1 MNPETILV
9 AKFVFWFSILLVVYP
24 YVLYPLVLFLT
35 YSVTQAWRDLRY
47 LGSPRNRRTE
57 TPSLSALPGVSI
69 IVPAYNEE
77 KVLPGKIENLRDVDF
92 PRERLQVI
100 FVSDGSQDGT
110 NQILQNLRGEN
121 YLCILLDDRKGKAN
135 ALNQAV
141 ARATNEILVFCDAST
156 IFEVDAIKKLVR
168 HFSDPEVGAVCGAV
182 RYQAGADAQQ
192 TEGAYWKYESALRM
206 MEARLGAILNASG
219 CIYALRRECF
229 SPIPQST
236 ILEDFV
242 IPMRARRLGFS
253 VLYDSEAVAIEFPAS
268 TVSGEFTRRV
278 RLAVGS
284 FRAVGDLVRVPWKG
298 FTPFALISHKLLRWL
313 VPFFAITLLASNV
326 MLMRSPSYRLAL
338 AAQVLFYCWAGL
350 GFFFYQHMRRVRYGL
365 VPYFLFAMHLAFIV
379 GFFRCLVGSD
389 RAVWQ
394 KVS

>member
-77 KVLPGKIENLRDVDF
+77 KVLPGKIENLCDVDF

>member
-1 MNPETILV
+1 MSAETIVV
-9 AKFVFWFSILLVVYP
+9 AKVAFWISVGLVLYP

-57 TPSLSALPGVSI
+57 TPAPSGLPGVSI
-69 IVPAYNEE
+69 IIPAYNEE
-77 KVLPGKIENLRDVDF
+77 KVLLAKIDNLRELDF
-92 PRERLQVI
+92 PRERMQVI
-100 FVSDGSQDGT
+100 FVSDGSEDGT
-110 NQILQNLRGEN
+110 NQILQNLTEEN
-121 YLCILLDDRKGKAN
+121 YQCILLTERKGKAN

-141 ARATNEILVFCDAST
+141 AQASNEILVFCDAGT
-156 IFEVDAIKKLVR
+156 LFELDAIKKLVR

-182 RYQAGADAQQ
+182 RYEAGSDARQ

-253 VLYDSEAVAIEFPAS
+253 VLYDPEAVAIEFPAS

-284 FRAVGDLVRVPWKG
+284 FRALGDLVRVPWRG

-313 VPFFAITLLASNV
+313 VPFFAITLLISNV
-326 MLMRSPSYRLAL
+326 FLMHSPSYRVAL

-379 GFFRCLVGSD
+379 GFFRCLVGAD

>member
-1 MNPETILV
+1 MNPETILI
-9 AKFVFWFSILLVVYP
+9 AKLVFWLSLGLVVYP
-24 YVLYPLVLFLT
+24 YVLYPIVLFFT
-35 YSVTQAWRDLRY
+35 YSVAQAWRDLRY

-57 TPSLSALPGVSI
+57 TPVASGLPGVSL
-69 IVPAYNEE
+69 IVPAHNEE
-77 KVLPGKIENLRDVDF
+77 KVLPAKIENLRELDF
-92 PRERLQVI
+92 PRDRLQVI
-100 FVSDGSQDGT
+100 FVSDGSEDGT
-110 NQILQNLRGEN
+110 NQILQNLGQEN
-121 YLCILLDDRKGKAN
+121 YECILLKDRKGKAN
-135 ALNQAV
+135 ALNHAV
-141 ARATNEILVFCDAST
+141 ERATNEILVFCDAGT
-156 IFEVDAIKKLVR
+156 LFELDAIKNLVR

-182 RYQAGADAQQ
+182 RYEAGSDARQ
-192 TEGAYWKYESALRM
+192 TEGAYWKYETALRM

-229 SPIPQST
+229 SPIPQNT

-253 VLYDSEAVAIEFPAS
+253 VLYDPEAVAIEFPAS
-268 TVSGEFTRRV
+268 SVSGEFTRRV

-284 FRAVGDLVRVPWKG
+284 FRALGDLVRVPWRG

-313 VPFFAITLLASNV
+313 VPFFAITLLLSNIFV
-326 MLMRSPSYRLAL
+326 MHSPPYRVAL
-338 AAQVLFYCWAGL
+338 AGQVLFYCWAGL

-379 GFFRCLVGSD
+379 GFFRCLVGAD

>member
-77 KVLPGKIENLRDVDF
+77 KVLPGKIDNLRDVDF

>member
-1 MNPETILV
+1 MNPETLLV
-9 AKFVFWFSILLVVYP
+9 TKVVFWLSLGL
-24 YVLYPLVLFLT
+24 VLYPYFLYPVVLFFT
-35 YSVTQAWRDLRY
+35 YSLTQAWRDLRF
-47 LGSPRNRRTE
+47 LGSPRNRRTD
-57 TPSLSALPGVSI
+57 TPSSSAMPGVSI

-77 KVLPGKIENLRDVDF
+77 KVLPAKIQNLRELDF

-100 FVSDGSQDGT
+100 FVSDGSEDGT
-110 NQILQNLRGEN
+110 NQILQNLGDEN
-121 YLCILLDDRKGKAN
+121 YECILLNERKGKAN
-135 ALNQAV
+135 ALNHAV
-141 ARATNEILVFCDAST
+141 ARATNQILVFCDAGT
-156 IFEVDAIKKLVR
+156 LFEPDAIKKLVR
-168 HFSDPEVGAVCGAV
+168 HFSDPQVGGVCGAV
-182 RYQAGADAQQ
+182 RYQAGSDALQ

-219 CIYALRRECF
+219 CIYALRRDCF
-229 SPIPQST
+229 SPIPLNT

-253 VLYDSEAVAIEFPAS
+253 VLYDPEAVAIEFPAS

-298 FTPFALISHKLLRWL
+298 FTPFALFSHKLLRWL
-313 VPFFAITLLASNV
+313 VPFFAITLLVSNV
-326 MLMRSPSYRLAL
+326 VLMRSPSFRIAL